1 LIPLPDP
8 FRERLLQQVKDAV
21 DLLKSLQE
29 EAPTSV
35 RLNPSKPTSR
45 FANEER
51 VVWCPHGR
59 YLPARPSFTLDPLF
73 HAGAYYPQEAGSMAI
88 DFALQQLELPTS
100 PLFLDLCA
108 APGGKSSLLLDF
120 LAHDGFVVSNEI
132 IRNRALILRENLTK
146 WGYTNS
152 IVTSNSPDELAELSG
167 LFDLILIDAPC
178 SGEGMFRK
186 DPQARTEWTP
196 QNAENCVIRQ
206 QEILADS
213 WPLLKENGYLLY
225 STCTFNPKENEN
237 QLEAFLE
244 EYHAEIVHLN
254 PPKEWKLT
262 ADKNGFGWYCYPHI
276 TKSEGFYFAAL
287 RKKEP
292 ASGRKRKDSAKKK
305 TTKSPEIPSE
315 LKELSEKS
323 VELFFHKDFWYAL
336 PEGYLELAQFIQH
349 HTRILKMGTRLGQQV
364 GKTFVPDHEWALAQ
378 QLTIPYP
385 VVEVDAS
392 HAIKYL
398 KGDTF
403 TVDAP
408 TGWVSLTHEGL
419 RLGWIKN
426 LGNRMNNY
434 YPKEY
439 RIRMAID

>member
-8 FRERLLQQVKDAV
+8 FRDRLLQQVKDAA

-45 FANEER
+45 FAKEER
-51 VVWCPHGR
+51 IVWCPKGR
-59 YLPARPSFTLDPLF
+59 YLPVRPSFTLDPLF

-88 DFALQQLELPTS
+88 DFALRQLELPVS

-120 LAHDGFVVSNEI
+120 LAHDGLVVSNEI

-206 QEILADS
+206 QEILEDS
-213 WPLLKENGYLLY
+213 WPLLKENGYILY
-225 STCTFNPKENEN
+225 STCTFNPKENEE
-237 QLEAFLE
+237 QLEVFME
-244 EYHAEIVHLN
+244 NYHAEVVPLN

-262 ADKNGFGWYCYPHI
+262 ADKKGFGWYCYPHI

-315 LKELSEKS
+315 LKELAEKS
-323 VELFFHKDFWYAL
+323 VELFCYKDFWYAL

-349 HTRILKMGTRLGQQV
+349 HTHILKMGTRLGQQV

-385 VVEVDAS
+385 EVEVDAS
-392 HAIKYL
+392 RALKYL

-408 TGWVSLTHEGL
+408 TGWVALTHEGL